1 MQRRDSPLEG
11 LTPAQREAVAHTE
24 GPLLV
29 LAGAGSGKTRV
40 ITRRVAH
47 LIDTGVDPR
56 SILAITFTNKAAG
69 EMQERIEVLT
79 SGARVWVSTFH
90 AFCARTLRRFASWV
104 DYEPEFTILDGGDQ
118 LVAIREALR
127 ETGTDPKLFGA
138 PKVLH
143 AIEREKDQLR
153 TPKDT
158 EEDASSLF
166 EQAVAR
172 AYAYYQDLLKQSNAM
187 DFTDLLVK
195 TVELLRQDTVRDVL
209 CDRYRYL
216 LIDEYQDT
224 NHAQYQIAKMLAS
237 ERSNFCATGDP
248 DQSIYGWRGADIANI
263 LRFEED
269 YPNALV
275 VKLEENFRS
284 TRLIL
289 DAANGLISRNSDR
302 RDKDLVTS
310 GEEGQ
315 PLRYR
320 IAHDEHEEAR
330 YVARKVQDR
339 LLEGIPRDEVAV
351 FYRAGSLSRAL
362 ESAMH
367 ERRIPFRV
375 VGSVAF
381 YQRREIKDVLAYLRV
396 VHNSRDDVALKRV
409 INVPPRGVGKTT
421 QAKLRAYGREHG
433 CGVFEAART
442 LSKSKSLRR
451 RSREGLRKFVEA
463 IDGLKALARSG
474 ASVEEV
480 LRGILEAASYRE
492 YLGREYP
499 QDEQDRLMNLEA
511 LVAGARDFDRR
522 SGPVA
527 PALGVTPPPVS
538 ELPLFASL
546 APDANADDSFAF
558 GANVAEGPGQVPE
571 APGAEDE
578 ETGVSGFLGHTA
590 LMSSTEEDDDDVA
603 RVSLMTIHAAK
614 GLEFD
619 SVFVIGL
626 EDGLFP
632 HSRSLEE
639 GRGLEE
645 ERRLAYVAIT
655 RAKRRLVLTRANWRT
670 YQGRSAPQRPSVFLR
685 EIPAEVFLAGEA
697 PTEREL
703 SFTTYS
709 DPNAR
714 HDGVDAPADARA
726 GAASGSDAWDGVDPV
741 YDEDGKSQ
749 QPATRGAVAR
759 TSARRPWDRRL
770 SSPSQKPKPSPSTA
784 STKTP
789 SRERPGIQSFAEKDR
804 IHHEHFGYGTVVSVR
819 GTKQRRR
826 AKIRFDEFGLKD
838 LVLQYARMTKLEEK

>member
-1 MQRRDSPLEG
+1 LQRRDSPLEG
-11 LTPAQREAVAHTE
+11 LTPAQREAVAHTQ

-56 SILAITFTNKAAG
+56 SILAITFTNKASG

-79 SGARVWVSTFH
+79 RGARVWVSTFH

-104 DYEPEFTILDGGDQ
+104 DYAPEFTILDGGDQ

-158 EEDASSLF
+158 EDDASSLF

-209 CDRYRYL
+209 CDRYRHL

-237 ERSNFCATGDP
+237 ERSNICATGDP
-248 DQSIYGWRGADIANI
+248 DQSIYGWRGADVANI
-263 LRFEED
+263 LRFEKD

-289 DAANGLISRNSDR
+289 DAANGLIRRNSDR
-302 RDKDLVTS
+302 REKDLITS
-310 GEEGQ
+310 GEDGQ

-320 IAHDEHEEAR
+320 IANDEHEEAR

-339 LLEGIPRDEVAV
+339 LLDGIPRDEVAV

-396 VHNSRDDVALKRV
+396 VHNCRDDVALKRI

-421 QAKLRAYGREHG
+421 QAKLRAHGRDHS
-433 CGVFEAART
+433 CGMFEAARA
-442 LSKSKSLRR
+442 LSKSKVLRG
-451 RSREGLRKFVEA
+451 RSREGLRTFVEA
-463 IDGLKALARSG
+463 MDTLRTLASGG

-480 LRGILEAASYRE
+480 LRAILEASSYRE

-511 LVAGARDFDRR
+511 LIAGARDFDRR

-527 PALGVTPPPVS
+527 PALGVTPPPAS

-558 GANVAEGPGQVPE
+558 GANVPDDDAVPE

-578 ETGVSGFLGHTA
+578 ELGLSGFLGHTA
-590 LMSSTEEDDDDVA
+590 LMSSTQDEDDDVA

-632 HSRSLEE
+632 HSRSLED

-670 YQGRSAPQRPSVFLR
+670 YQGRSTPQRPSVFLR

-703 SFTTYS
+703 CFTTYS
-709 DPNAR
+709 DPNDR
-714 HDGVDAPADARA
+714 HDGVDAPPEELARV
-726 GAASGSDAWDGVDPV
+726 GSANDAWDGVDPSH
-741 YDEDGKSQ
+741 DEEGRPQKPTSGRPGS
-749 QPATRGAVAR
+749 PAA
-759 TSARRPWDRRL
+759 RPWNRAL
-770 SSPSQKPKPSPSTA
+770 STANTKPKASPA
-784 STKTP
+784 RARLEAP
-789 SRERPGIQSFAEKDR
+789 AERKPRIQAFAEKDR
-804 IHHEHFGYGTVVSVR
+804 IHHEHFGYGTVISVR
-819 GTKQRRR
+819 GKKHRRR
-826 AKIRFDEFGLKD
+826 AKIRFDEYGLKD